1 MGYTIFILIIEV
13 TMDNSVLYMKAA
25 IEEAKKCALLD
36 EVPVGAVIVKN
47 GEIIAACGNGR
58 ESERDATAHAETSA
72 IREACRKLGGWH
84 LAGCELYVTL
94 EPCLMCAGAI
104 VNARLAKVVYGA
116 SDEKAGAMGSM
127 TNILDLPLN
136 HKPIVEKGIL
146 EDECSA
152 LLRDFFRQ
160 KRERGARWK
169 K

>member
-1 MGYTIFILIIEV
+1 MEK
-13 TMDNSVLYMKAA
+13 YMRIA

-58 ESERDATAHAETSA
+58 ETEHDATAHAETSA
-72 IREACRKLGGWH
+72 IRNACKQLGGWH

-116 SDEKAGAMGSM
+116 SDPKAGAMGSM
-127 TNILDLPLN
+127 TDITSLPLN
-136 HKPIVEKGIL
+136 HKPEIVSGVLAE
-146 EDECSA
+146 ECSA
-152 LLRDFFRQ
+152 LLSDFFKAKRQ
-160 KRERGARWK
+160 RGARWK
-169 K
+169 KVSHTDN